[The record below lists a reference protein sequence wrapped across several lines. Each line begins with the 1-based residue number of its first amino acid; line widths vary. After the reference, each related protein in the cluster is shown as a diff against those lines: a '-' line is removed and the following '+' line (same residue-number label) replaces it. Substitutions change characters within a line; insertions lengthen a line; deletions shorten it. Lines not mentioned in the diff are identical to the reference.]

1 METQGSVLPPLLPG
15 CEAAV
20 SPALSHR
27 FPTLTP
33 YVKIGITHNRREAR
47 MESNWLT
54 KNKRTLALV
63 IILTLAAWMLYNV
76 RRDLMST
83 LSPFI
88 YAAVFAYLLNPLIN
102 LLERRGIKRF
112 WSSLLTVLIIFFGLI
127 AFFSVFIP
135 TVVSDVTTVIRRLS
149 LNIGTLRRLFDEAV
163 AVVEGWFGG
172 TLGVEDRLSDMLNA
186 GISALSAGLTR
197 ILGSLNSLIDIF
209 LIPVITFYLL
219 KDKDLLLRDI
229 SATLREPQRGRIQEV
244 GRGINRL
251 LSGYVKGKLLISFF
265 IGVFT
270 GLGCML
276 IGLPN
281 ALTIGIVAGLFDLIP
296 YFGPYLGG
304 ALPIL
309 IALIGP
315 TPIKALWV
323 VILIVIIQQVESNLI
338 TPRVLSERV
347 GLHPLVVMFSVMF
360 FGSVMGIPG
369 MILGVPIMAV
379 LLAIIQAAINW
390 DRKAEKEE
398 ERQEAAAEPAP
409 ANPGDTP

>member
-1 METQGSVLPPLLPG
+1 
-15 CEAAV
+15 
-20 SPALSHR
+20 
-27 FPTLTP
+27 
-33 YVKIGITHNRREAR
+33 

-149 LNIGTLRRLFDEAV
+149 LNMGTLRRLFDEAV

-172 TLGVEDRLSDMLNA
+172 NLNAEGRLSDMLNA
-186 GISALSAGLTR
+186 GISALSEGLTR

-229 SATLREPQRGRIQEV
+229 SSTLREPQRGRIQEV

-281 ALTIGIVAGLFDLIP
+281 ALTIGIVAALFDLIP

-304 ALPIL
+304 MLPIL

-323 VILIVIIQQVESNLI
+323 VILIVVIQQVESNLI

-379 LLAIIQAAINW
+379 LLAVIQAAINW
-390 DRKAEKEE
+390 DRKAEKKEE
-398 ERQEAAAEPAP
+398 PQEAAAEPAP
-409 ANPGDTP
+409 ANPGETP

>member
-1 METQGSVLPPLLPG
+1 
-15 CEAAV
+15 
-20 SPALSHR
+20 
-27 FPTLTP
+27 
-33 YVKIGITHNRREAR
+33 

-135 TVVSDVTTVIRRLS
+135 TVVSDLTTVIRRLS

-163 AVVEGWFGG
+163 AVVESWFGG

-186 GISALSAGLTR
+186 GISALSEGLTR

-270 GLGCML
+270 GLGCLL

-304 ALPIL
+304 MLPIL

-338 TPRVLSERV
+338 TPPRPLRACRASSAGGHVFGDVLRFSD
-347 GLHPLVVMFSVMF
+347 GHPRHDPGGAHHGRAAGRLPGCHQLGQEGRKRGRAA
-360 FGSVMGIPG
+360 GSS
-369 MILGVPIMAV
+369 
-379 LLAIIQAAINW
+379 
-390 DRKAEKEE
+390 R
-398 ERQEAAAEPAP
+398 
-409 ANPGDTP
+409 

>member
-1 METQGSVLPPLLPG
+1 
-15 CEAAV
+15 
-20 SPALSHR
+20 
-27 FPTLTP
+27 
-33 YVKIGITHNRREAR
+33 

-54 KNKRTLALV
+54 KNKRTIALV
-63 IILTLAAWMLYNV
+63 IIFALAGVLLYNV

-88 YAAVFAYLLNPLIN
+88 YAAVFSYLLNPLIN
-102 LLERRGIKRF
+102 FLERKGIKRF
-112 WSSLLTVLIIFFGLI
+112 WSSLLTVLLIFISLL

-135 TVVSDVTTVIRRLS
+135 SVVSDLTTVIRRLS

-163 AVVEGWFGG
+163 EAVEGWFGG
-172 TLGVEDRLSDMLNA
+172 TLNVQDKMNDLLSA
-186 GISALSAGLTR
+186 GISALSEGLSR
-197 ILGSLNSLIDIF
+197 VLGSLNSLIDIF

-219 KDKDLLLRDI
+219 KDKDLLLRVI
-229 SATLREPQRGRIQEV
+229 SSTLREPERGRIKEI
-244 GRGINRL
+244 GRGLNRL
-251 LSGYVKGKLLISFF
+251 LSGYVKGKLIISFF

-270 GLGCML
+270 GLGCLL

-304 ALPIL
+304 ALPVL

-323 VILIVIIQQVESNLI
+323 VILILIIQQVESNLI

-379 LLAIIQAAINW
+379 LLAIIHAAITW
-390 DRKAEKEE
+390 DRKPDEPLQEEETEKEPAAE
-398 ERQEAAAEPAP
+398 EKPVQEA
-409 ANPGDTP
+409 

>member
-1 METQGSVLPPLLPG
+1 
-15 CEAAV
+15 
-20 SPALSHR
+20 
-27 FPTLTP
+27 
-33 YVKIGITHNRREAR
+33 

-63 IILTLAAWMLYNV
+63 IILTLAAWMIYNV

-270 GLGCML
+270 GLGCLL

-347 GLHPLVVMFSVMF
+347 GLHPLVVMFSVLF

-379 LLAIIQAAINW
+379 LLAVIQAAINW

-398 ERQEAAAEPAP
+398 ERQEAAAESAS
-409 ANPGDTP
+409 ADEVS

>member
-1 METQGSVLPPLLPG
+1 
-15 CEAAV
+15 
-20 SPALSHR
+20 
-27 FPTLTP
+27 
-33 YVKIGITHNRREAR
+33 

-54 KNKRTLALV
+54 KNKKTLALV
-63 IILTLAAWMLYNV
+63 IILALSAWMFYNV
-76 RRDLMST
+76 RRDLMSA

-88 YAAVFAYLLNPLIN
+88 YAAIFAYLINPLIN
-102 LLERRGIKRF
+102 LLERKGIKRF
-112 WSSLLTVLIIFFGLI
+112 WSSLLTVLIIFFGLL

-135 TVVSDVTTVIRRLS
+135 TMVSDVTTVIRRLS
-149 LNIGTLRRLFDEAV
+149 LNMGTLRRLFDEAV

-172 TLGVEDRLSDMLNA
+172 TLNAEDRMSDMLNF
-186 GISALSAGLTR
+186 GINALSEGLTR
-197 ILGSLNSLIDIF
+197 VLGSLNSLVDIF

-229 SATLREPQRGRIQEV
+229 SSTLREPQRSRVQEV

-270 GLGCML
+270 ALGCML

-281 ALTIGIVAGLFDLIP
+281 VLTIGIVAGLFDLIP

-315 TPIKALWV
+315 TPTKALWV
-323 VILIVIIQQVESNLI
+323 VVLILIIQQIESNLI
-338 TPRVLSERV
+338 TPRILSERV
-347 GLHPLVVMFSVMF
+347 GLHPLVVIFSVMF

-379 LLAIIQAAINW
+379 LLAVIQAAINW
-390 DRKAEKEE
+390 DEKAENKE
-398 ERQEAAAEPAP
+398 ERQEPAAEPPEPKAQE
-409 ANPGDTP
+409 AQ

>member
-1 METQGSVLPPLLPG
+1 
-15 CEAAV
+15 
-20 SPALSHR
+20 
-27 FPTLTP
+27 
-33 YVKIGITHNRREAR
+33 

-54 KNKRTLALV
+54 KNKRTIALV
-63 IILTLAAWMLYNV
+63 IILAVASGMLYNV

-88 YAAVFAYLLNPLIN
+88 YAAVFSYLLNPLIN
-102 LLERRGIKRF
+102 YLEGKGIKRF
-112 WSSLLTVLIIFFGLI
+112 WSSLLTVLVIFIGLI

-135 TVVSDVTTVIRRLS
+135 SVVSDVTTVIRRLS

-163 AVVEGWFGG
+163 AAVEGWFGG
-172 TLGVEDRLSDMLNA
+172 TLNVQDRMSDMLNA
-186 GISALSAGLTR
+186 VIAALREGLSR
-197 ILGSLNSLIDIF
+197 VLGSLNSLVDIF

-219 KDKDLLLRDI
+219 KDKDLLLGDI
-229 SATLREPQRGRIQEV
+229 SATLREPHRGRIKEI

-251 LSGYVKGKLLISFF
+251 LSGYVKGKLIISFF

-281 ALTIGIVAGLFDLIP
+281 ALTIGIIAGLFDLIP

-323 VILIVIIQQVESNLI
+323 IILILVIQQVESNLI

-379 LLAIIQAAINW
+379 LLAIIHAAITW
-390 DRKAEKEE
+390 DRQSEENPQEKPQETPEPETPPDEAE
-398 ERQEAAAEPAP
+398 QPQ
-409 ANPGDTP
+409 

>member
-1 METQGSVLPPLLPG
+1 
-15 CEAAV
+15 
-20 SPALSHR
+20 
-27 FPTLTP
+27 
-33 YVKIGITHNRREAR
+33 

-54 KNKRTLALV
+54 KNKRTIALV
-63 IILTLAAWMLYNV
+63 IILALTAVLLYNV
-76 RRDLMST
+76 RRNLMDT

-88 YAAVFAYLLNPLIN
+88 YAAVFSYLINPLIN
-102 LLERRGIKRF
+102 LLERKGIRRF
-112 WSSLLTVLIIFFGLI
+112 WSSLMTVLFIFLGLL

-135 TVVSDVTTVIRRLS
+135 SVVSDLSTVIRRLS

-163 AVVEGWFGG
+163 EVVEGWFGG
-172 TLGVEDRLSDMLNA
+172 TLNVQDKMNDLLGA
-186 GISALSAGLTR
+186 GIAALSEGLSR
-197 ILGSLNSLIDIF
+197 LLSSLNSLIDIF

-219 KDKDLLLRDI
+219 KDKDMLLRDI
-229 SATLREPQRGRIQEV
+229 SSTLREPERGRIKEI
-244 GRGINRL
+244 GRGLNRI
-251 LSGYVKGKLLISFF
+251 LSGYVKGKLIISFF

-270 GLGCML
+270 GLGCLL

-304 ALPIL
+304 ALPVL

-323 VILIVIIQQVESNLI
+323 IILILIIQQVESNLI

-379 LLAIIQAAINW
+379 LLAVIHAAVTW
-390 DRKAEKEE
+390 DRKPDEAETETETETEKEP
-398 ERQEAAAEPAP
+398 AAEAE
-409 ANPGDTP
+409 ALNKAT